1 MDLQPPLLSCLKRFT
16 GAKPHHGSST
26 VRLLR
31 ALVPSRGGAENIRT
45 THISLSL
52 CVYASFPLQLCALSV
67 LKWWCL
73 RGKHSLFLY
82 NHLGRRVYNR
92 VFCTK

>member
-45 THISLSL
+45 TLSLSL
-52 CVYASFPLQLCALSV
+52 CVCTP
-67 LKWWCL
+67 
-73 RGKHSLFLY
+73 LFLY
-82 NHLGRRVYNR
+82 NFVLSPSLNDGVCEGNT
-92 VFCTK
+92 VFFYTII